1 MMVKLRTKKTA
12 KLKMVFTAH
21 LAIILAL
28 VISISISEKVI
39 AQEVDKEK
47 TIQVSGSENIVQEDS
62 IYKVLDP
69 MPGFPGGE
77 DARIKFLVKNM
88 KYPEKARKEGIHGR
102 VFVSFVIEKNGET
115 SNIKLLRGIG
125 GGCDEEAMRVVSIMP
140 RWEPGL
146 HEGKPVR
153 VQFNMPF
160 SFKLDNGEKNTKE
173 DKSNSGPPPP
183 YKK

>member
-1 MMVKLRTKKTA
+1 MMSKLGTKKA
-12 KLKMVFTAH
+12 AMLKMVF
-21 LAIILAL
+21 IVPL
-28 VISISISEKVI
+28 VISISISEKAI
-39 AQEVDKEK
+39 AQDVDKEK
-47 TIQVSGSENIVQEDS
+47 EAQVSENENIVKEDS
-62 IYKVLDP
+62 IYRVLDP

-77 DARIKFLVKNM
+77 DARIKFLAKNM
-88 KYPEKARKEGIHGR
+88 KYPEKAIKEGIQGR

-140 RWEPGL
+140 PWEPGL

-160 SFKLDNGEKNTKE
+160 LFNLDNAKKKTKD